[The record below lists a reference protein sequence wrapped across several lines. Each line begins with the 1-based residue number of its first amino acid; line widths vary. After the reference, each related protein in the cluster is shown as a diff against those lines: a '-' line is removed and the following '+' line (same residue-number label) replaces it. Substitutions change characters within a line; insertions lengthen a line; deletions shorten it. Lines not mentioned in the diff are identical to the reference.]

1 MDQTTLPIMIPQAD
15 PGAGYR
21 AQRDEINDAVF
32 RALRSGWYIL
42 GKEGEAFE
50 QEFAAWLG
58 AARAVGCGNGTD
70 ALALVLRGLGIG
82 EGATVAT
89 VSHAAVATV
98 AAIEMVGAVPLLL
111 DIDPDTYTM
120 DPDELQAVLEDPPPG
135 LPPIRAAIA
144 VHLYGQACELDPMLA
159 ACAEHGVALIEDCA
173 QAHGATLHGRKLGT
187 LGAAAAF
194 SLYPTKNLG
203 ALGDGGVLA
212 TDDFELADR
221 IAAIRQY
228 GWRERYISSLVGV
241 NSRLDEVQAAIL
253 RARERDAVQAQ
264 LRTAGVGT
272 GVHYPVP
279 VHLQAAYADRV
290 PLGPAGC
297 KETERAAREVL
308 SLPMYPELTDEQVER
323 ICAGQRAIEGW
334 LQDDALLLTL
344 ALHRQQ
350 RAAGIRGGVAEIG
363 VHHGRFF
370 VALALLCDGAGERAL
385 AVDVFADQH
394 LNPGGSGHGDR
405 TIFDTNLA
413 RWGVSERAVER
424 QQDSLTLTPAEVR
437 SALGGAGARLFSVDG
452 SHSLEHAA
460 QDPRVGPARLA

>member
-1 MDQTTLPIMIPQAD
+1 MDQTMTATTAMIPQAD

-21 AQRDEINDAVF
+21 AQREEIDAAVA
-32 RALRSGWYIL
+32 RALGS
-42 GKEGEAFE
+42 
-50 QEFAAWLG
+50 
-58 AARAVGCGNGTD
+58 
-70 ALALVLRGLGIG
+70 G

-89 VSHAAVATV
+89 VSHTAVATV

-144 VHLYGQACELDPMLA
+144 VHLYGQSCDLDPMLA
-159 ACAEHGVALIEDCA
+159 ACGRAGAALIEDCA
-173 QAHGATLHGRKLGT
+173 QAHGAALHGRKLGT
-187 LGAAAAF
+187 IGRAAAF

-253 RARERDAVQAQ
+253 RARLPRLDAGNARRREIAAAFDAALAGGPFTPPAPRDRAEPVFHQYVLRVPERDAMQAQ

-308 SLPMYPELTDEQVER
+308 SLPMYPE
-323 ICAGQRAIEGW
+323 
-334 LQDDALLLTL
+334 
-344 ALHRQQ
+344 
-350 RAAGIRGGVAEIG
+350 
-363 VHHGRFF
+363 
-370 VALALLCDGAGERAL
+370 
-385 AVDVFADQH
+385 
-394 LNPGGSGHGDR
+394 
-405 TIFDTNLA
+405 
-413 RWGVSERAVER
+413 
-424 QQDSLTLTPAEVR
+424 
-437 SALGGAGARLFSVDG
+437 
-452 SHSLEHAA
+452 
-460 QDPRVGPARLA
+460 